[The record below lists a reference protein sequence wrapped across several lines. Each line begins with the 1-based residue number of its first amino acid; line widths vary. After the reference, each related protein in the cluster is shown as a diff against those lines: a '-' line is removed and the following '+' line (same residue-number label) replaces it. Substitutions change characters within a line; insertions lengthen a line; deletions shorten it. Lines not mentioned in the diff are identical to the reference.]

1 MAITLPIDR
10 SVSVTV
16 TREDQFPTTAGFN
29 TALLLISVAKAGVLD
44 ATHRTKLYS
53 NMDEVALDWTAA
65 TEPYRAAQRFF
76 QAKVRPPQIKMGWR
90 DSTKPIT
97 DELDTIYGVDPNWF
111 WAMHTNELNDRPE
124 QRAIADWA
132 ETKEVIFGLDSNDVD
147 TETPSG
153 ADDIVATVTISNGSP
168 AAVTQNAHGLLAGDL
183 VRFTTT
189 GTLPTGLDPAVTY
202 FVLAPTANTYQ
213 VGATAGGAPIATT
226 SAGSGVHT
234 ATAPRYG
241 GSIAEYT
248 ESKAFDQSPV
258 FYHTDPTSYLAAAAW
273 GYAAGRDF
281 DRANYRLAQQ
291 GSIDSGQAYTLKFKT
306 LPGVASI
313 NRPSSVI
320 QAITGFVPGLG
331 SDPAQGH
338 RANTYANFAGA
349 LMLIE
354 GTVPSGAFIDEIH
367 TMAWIKARVQESIFG
382 VLRNNARIPY
392 TNQGVAFLI
401 EAGIN
406 PPMRRAFAAGLIA
419 PRDDADTGLLIPS
432 FQVAVDDVAN
442 VPASQRRN
450 RIAPDIKVVFQF
462 ANAIHFVSATLTL
475 KY

>member
-1 MAITLPIDR
+1 M
-10 SVSVTV
+10 V
-16 TREDQFPTTAGFN
+16 
-29 TALLLISVAKAGVLD
+29 
-44 ATHRTKLYS
+44 
-53 NMDEVALDWTAA
+53 
-65 TEPYRAAQRFF
+65 
-76 QAKVRPPQIKMGWR
+76 
-90 DSTKPIT
+90 
-97 DELDTIYGVDPNWF
+97 
-111 WAMHTNELNDRPE
+111 
-124 QRAIADWA
+124 
-132 ETKEVIFGLDSNDVD
+132 
-147 TETPSG
+147 
-153 ADDIVATVTISNGSP
+153 
-168 AAVTQNAHGLLAGDL
+168 AGDP
-183 VRFTTT
+183 VRFTTS
-189 GTLPTGLDPAVTY
+189 GTLPTGLTPSVTY
-202 FVLAPTANTYQ
+202 YVLSPAANTYQ
-213 VGATAGGAPIATT
+213 VAATAGGAAIATT
-226 SAGSGVHT
+226 AAGSGTHT
-234 ATAPRYG
+234 ATSQRFG

-248 ESKAFDQSPV
+248 ESRAYDHSPV
-258 FYHTDPTSYLAAAAW
+258 FYHTDPTSYLGIAAW

-291 GSIDSGQAYTLKFKT
+291 GRIDSGQAYTLKFKT
-306 LPGVASI
+306 LPGVESI

-338 RANTYANFAGA
+338 RANTYANFAGS

-367 TMAWIKARVQESIFG
+367 VMAWIKARVQESLFG
-382 VLRNNARIPY
+382 VLRTNARVPY

-419 PRDDADTGLLIPS
+419 PREEDGLLIPE
-432 FQVAVDDVAN
+432 FQVSVDDIIN
-442 VPASQRRN
+442 VPAAQRRN